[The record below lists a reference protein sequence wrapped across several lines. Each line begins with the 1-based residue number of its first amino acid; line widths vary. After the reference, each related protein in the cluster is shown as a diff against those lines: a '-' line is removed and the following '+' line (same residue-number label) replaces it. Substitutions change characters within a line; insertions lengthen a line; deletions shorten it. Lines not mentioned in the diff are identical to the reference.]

1 MAFDDS
7 YETIIGVIA
16 KLDGKYTAEQLRR
29 DLKLTMDLTEQ
40 QAVDIIKYI
49 LTDDRGSSEG
59 NSNIDYILDYRYIY
73 PSLKQIYGV
82 DLNRDDI
89 TWWEYLT
96 MLEGCFSQDC
106 ILSSVVG
113 IRDMDIAQIKD
124 ADQKVKVLDMKAKYR
139 LHKNETQDSGLGKVF
154 GMLKGVAESGS

>member
-1 MAFDDS
+1 
-7 YETIIGVIA
+7 
-16 KLDGKYTAEQLRR
+16 
-29 DLKLTMDLTEQ
+29 
-40 QAVDIIKYI
+40 
-49 LTDDRGSSEG
+49 
-59 NSNIDYILDYRYIY
+59 
-73 PSLKQIYGV
+73 
-82 DLNRDDI
+82 
-89 TWWEYLT
+89 